1 MQNGPLNMVYPTGEA
16 GKEVADWIDRQVAAF
31 RNYVDAS
38 TGSGAGAIT
47 LNTAV
52 GTAGDVIS
60 GAADMLRVGDSTGQA
75 IGEGAS
81 GSGLVA
87 AVAQDVG
94 RASALA
100 LTMAVPANAALRS
113 SGAAASEVSYLL
125 APPRLEG

>member
-1 MQNGPLNMVYPTGEA
+1 VQNGPLNMVYPTGEA